1 MTVLGAHEGEGM
13 VVDRNAEVLDSRSHN
28 VHDKGQATDLKIIE
42 VALFFQQ
49 ELCKRTFGGDQSST
63 GKQEMFPDAHSA
75 DRFPVVLLSNDNVQ
89 LVAAKSHGLPAFR
102 FTDFSKIRN
111 LRTTYNQDR
120 PLTASAMRLM
130 MEGWATRGLGES
142 AKKSLQGEFD
152 GAVACIKHLLE
163 SYEGVQGRFD
173 KVRELLKSDCS
184 TGPVLQQLR
193 SAMGMA
199 AAETPKINIPHS
211 NGSQVNSSKS
221 STSQTASGSSPTD
234 PSAAG
239 TSDPGGNEKSSCWVS
254 SALESECS
262 DSESTVAYAREL
274 SQGGASAGDAASEED
289 SGSGDT
295 DEYDTLE
302 TELVS
307 LVRVKLSEWEG
318 LVKSYQNPSRV
329 LR

>member
-1 MTVLGAHEGEGM
+1 MLGAHEGEGM

-49 ELCKRTFGGDQSST
+49 ELCKRTLST
-63 GKQEMFPDAHSA
+63 QNSTQKQEIFPDTHSP

-102 FTDFSKIRN
+102 FTDFSKIKN
-111 LRTTYNQDR
+111 LRTTYNQAR
-120 PLTASAMRLM
+120 PLTASAMRAM

-184 TGPVLQQLR
+184 TGPVLEQLR
-193 SAMGMA
+193 SAMGMGGV
-199 AAETPKINIPHS
+199 ETPKINILPS
-211 NGSQVNSSKS
+211 NSRSHLNSSIS
-221 STSQTASGSSPTD
+221 STSQTASASSPPD
-234 PSAAG
+234 PTTEGIDEAD
-239 TSDPGGNEKSSCWVS
+239 TNEKSSCWAS
-254 SALESECS
+254 SVLESESS
-262 DSESTVAYAREL
+262 DVEGGMACARDP
-274 SQGGASAGDAASEED
+274 SQEGVSVGYGVSEED

-295 DEYDTLE
+295 DEYDALE